1 MEFAEKRPVIKHMP
15 FLLCWPHPMVP
26 RMVKLSRA
34 VDKPYLKH
42 GVVPASRDLQL
53 TVQRMLLSGTEL
65 L

>member
-1 MEFAEKRPVIKHMP
+1 
-15 FLLCWPHPMVP
+15 MVP

-65 L
+65 S